1 MTDWTDKPETVIT
14 AKPAMHHY
22 WLELWQFRELLLL
35 LGWRDLIIR
44 YKQTAIGVAWAI
56 LRPIMTM
63 VVFTLVFGKLAN
75 MPSKDTPYP
84 LLVFAGMLPWMFF
97 ATTFNDVGN
106 SIVSNGHIISKVYF
120 PRIIIPLSALLTGL
134 VDFALSAGVYFMIA
148 LYYGY
153 MPGWQIV
160 FLPCFVLLL
169 CLIVLGCSLWVS
181 ALNVTYR
188 DFRYVV
194 PFVVQFGAYVSPVG
208 FASSVVPERWQL
220 LYAINPMVGVIDGFR
235 WCLLGA
241 AHEPRWESV
250 GMAALFALIIL
261 IPGIRFFRR
270 AENDFA
276 DAI

>member
-1 MTDWTDKPETVIT
+1 MTDRTDKPETVIT

-44 YKQTAIGVAWAI
+44 YKQTAIGVAWAV
-56 LRPIMTM
+56 LRPIVTM

-153 MPGWQIV
+153 MPGWQII
-160 FLPCFVLLL
+160 FLPLFVLLL

-188 DFRYVV
+188 DFRYIV

>member
-1 MTDWTDKPETVIT
+1 MTDRIDKPETVIT

-22 WLELWQFRELLLL
+22 WLELWQFRELLVL

-44 YKQTAIGVAWAI
+44 YKQTVIGVAWAI

-134 VDFALSAGVYFMIA
+134 VDFALSAAVYLMIA

-153 MPGWQIV
+153 LPGWEIV

-241 AHEPRWESV
+241 AHEPHWESV
-250 GMAALFALIIL
+250 GMALLFALLIL

>member
-1 MTDWTDKPETVIT
+1 MTDRTAKPETVIT

-35 LGWRDLIIR
+35 LGWRDIIIR
-44 YKQTAIGVAWAI
+44 YKQTVIGVAWAI

-160 FLPCFVLLL
+160 FLPCFVVLL

-188 DFRYVV
+188 DFRYIV

-220 LYAINPMVGVIDGFR
+220 LYAINPLVGVIDGFR

-250 GMAALFALIIL
+250 GMALLFALLLL
-261 IPGIRFFRR
+261 IPGIRYFRR

>member
-1 MTDWTDKPETVIT
+1 MTDRTDKPEMVIT

-44 YKQTAIGVAWAI
+44 YKQTAIGVAWAV

-134 VDFALSAGVYFMIA
+134 VDFALSTGVYFMIA

>member
-1 MTDWTDKPETVIT
+1 MTDRADKPETLIT

-56 LRPIMTM
+56 LRPIVTM

-153 MPGWQIV
+153 MPGWQII
-160 FLPCFVLLL
+160 FLPLFVLLL

-188 DFRYVV
+188 DFRYIV

-241 AHEPRWESV
+241 AHEPRWDSV